1 MTGYQG
7 KYYLHTY
14 IHTYNLY
21 LCVKS
26 KIAVIQPL
34 TGDTEKTLFQ
44 FQFRNLHPFIKK
56 VFQNKSL
63 FFE

>member
-1 MTGYQG
+1 MRLVDLIYKSEGVWLLELFDN
-7 KYYLHTY
+7 KLFDKNLASELHTY

-34 TGDTEKTLFQ
+34 TGDTKYYLK
-44 FQFRNLHPFIKK
+44 I
-56 VFQNKSL
+56 
-63 FFE
+63 